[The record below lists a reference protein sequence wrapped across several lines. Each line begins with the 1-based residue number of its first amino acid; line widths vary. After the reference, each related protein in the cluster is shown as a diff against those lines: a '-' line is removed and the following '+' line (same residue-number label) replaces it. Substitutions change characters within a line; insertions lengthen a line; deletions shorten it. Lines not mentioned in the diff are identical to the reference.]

1 MLEVHLDEPLPRIE
15 ADVGGRRYAG
25 ARVLVRLHRRP
36 LGVVEL
42 DLGAGAVDAERL
54 AREVRAALGD
64 VIDEHLAA
72 DGLPPAL
79 AIPSR
84 GLEPRHGR
92 CADDATP
99 ARRPLVSVV
108 IATRDRPHL
117 LEACLRSVLTGSYR
131 DCEVLVVDNA
141 PRDGATRA
149 LVEARS
155 EHDAR
160 LRYLVESR
168 PGAGIARN
176 HGLLRANGEIV
187 AFLDDDLVVDRH
199 WLEATVRGFEVL
211 PNVTCVT
218 ALIMPLE
225 LETPA
230 QHWLEEYGGFG
241 KGFRRKVYD
250 LGEHRLP
257 DRLYPYS
264 AGIFG
269 SGASMAFATAR
280 LVELGGFDPRLA
292 TSGEDLDLFLK
303 VLFAGGGI
311 VYEPAAV
318 VWHRHPREYEA
329 LRRTMFNYG
338 AGLSGLLTK
347 WALSR
352 PATAAEIALRLPA
365 AARLALDPR
374 SRKNAGKRRGYP
386 KELTRRELAGMA
398 LGPWLYLRAAWRARE
413 RRTP

>member
-1 MLEVHLDEPLPRIE
+1 MLEVHLDEPLPRVE
-15 ADVGGRRYAG
+15 AEVHGRRYAR

-54 AREVRAALGD
+54 AREARAALGKE
-64 VIDEHLAA
+64 IDDHLAA
-72 DGLPPAL
+72 DGLPPAP
-79 AIPSR
+79 AIPR
-84 GLEPRHGR
+84 GGLEPPPGR

-99 ARRPLVSVV
+99 AGRPFVSVV
-108 IATRDRPHL
+108 IATRDRPQL
-117 LEACLRSVLTGSYR
+117 LEPCLKSVLAGSYR

-155 EHDAR
+155 KEDAR
-160 LRYLVESR
+160 VRYLVEPR
-168 PGAGIARN
+168 PGAGVARN
-176 HGLLRANGEIV
+176 HGLARAKGEIV
-187 AFLDDDLVVDRH
+187 AFLDDDLVADRH
-199 WLEATVRGFEVL
+199 WLEATVGGFHVA
-211 PNVTCVT
+211 PGVACVT

-250 LGEHRLP
+250 LGDHRQP

-280 LVELGGFDPRLA
+280 LLELGGFDRRLA
-292 TSGEDLDLFLK
+292 RSGEDLDLFLK

-311 VYEPAAV
+311 VYEPGAL

-352 PATAAEIALRLPA
+352 PTTAAEIALRLPA

-386 KELTRRELAGMA
+386 KELSRRELAGMA
-398 LGPWLYLRAAWRARE
+398 LGPGLYLRAAWRAR
-413 RRTP
+413 TP